1 MASSY
6 TTNKNIEKPGYNDY
20 AANVT
25 GWSGPVNA
33 DWDIIDR
40 GFGGVQSKSTTGG
53 TTNLTISETQN
64 LILIISGTLVSNATF
79 TLPFN
84 SEPSPTRIVA
94 GQWIV
99 KNATTGS
106 FTVTISPVSGGGT
119 SVVIPQGQ
127 TKIIFSDSTNVSE
140 SVSIPTQIPSGTAM
154 LFAQTNAPTGWTKS
168 TTHNNKALRVVSGA
182 ASSGGSVDFTTAFS
196 SQSVT
201 GTVGGTSL
209 SISQIPAHRHYAFLN
224 ASGSNDLISGE
235 IRSQVAYTAGNPAS
249 GYYIRGNDSVSEPT
263 LGPTSATGSGDPH
276 SHSFTGTAINL
287 SVAYVDVIIATKD

>member
-20 AANVT
+20 AANPT

-40 GFGGVQSKSTTGG
+40 AFGGVQAKSTTGG

-79 TLPFN
+79 TLPLN
-84 SEPSPTRIVA
+84 TALTGIVG

-99 KNATTGS
+99 RNDTAGA
-106 FTVTISPVSGGGT
+106 FTVTIAPVSGGGV
-119 SVVIPQGQ
+119 SVAIPQGQ
-127 TKIIFSDSTNVSE
+127 VRAIFSDGTNVRDSI
-140 SVSIPTQIPSGTAM
+140 SIPTQIPSGTAM

-201 GTVGGTSL
+201 GTVGGTAL
-209 SISQIPAHRHYAFLN
+209 TVSQMPAHRHYGFLN
-224 ASGSNDLISGE
+224 ANSTTNDQIVGE
-235 IRSQVAYTAGNPAS
+235 ARGIVAYTSGNPAS
-249 GYYIRGNDSVSEPT
+249 GYYIRGNDTVSEPT
-263 LGPTSATGSGDPH
+263 LGPSSATGSGDSH
-276 SHSFTGTAINL
+276 THSFTGTAINL

>member
-20 AANVT
+20 AANPT

-40 GFGGVQSKSTTGG
+40 AFGGVQAKSTTGG

-79 TLPFN
+79 TLPLN
-84 SEPSPTRIVA
+84 TAVTGIVG

-99 KNATTGS
+99 RNATTGS

-140 SVSIPTQIPSGTAM
+140 SVSVPTQIPSGTAM

-196 SQSVT
+196 SQSVA
-201 GTVGGTSL
+201 GTVGGTAL
-209 SISQIPAHRHYAFLN
+209 TVSQIPAHRHYTFLN
-224 ASGSNDLISGE
+224 AGDTTNAQITGE
-235 IRSQVAYTAGNPAS
+235 ARSLVAYTSGNPAS
-249 GYYIRGNDSVSEPT
+249 GYYIRGNDVVSEPS
-263 LGPTSATGSGDPH
+263 LGPSSATGSGSTH
-276 SHSFTGTAINL
+276 THTFTGTAIDL

>member
-1 MASSY
+1 MASSF

-20 AANVT
+20 AANPT
-25 GWSGPVNA
+25 GWSGPINA

-40 GFGGVQSKSTTGG
+40 GFGGVLGKSTTGG
-53 TTNLTISETQN
+53 TTNLTITETQN
-64 LILIISGTLVSNATF
+64 LVLIISGTLVSNATF
-79 TLPFN
+79 TLPLN
-84 SEPSPTRIVA
+84 TALTGIVA

-99 KNATTGS
+99 KNATSGS
-106 FTVTISPVSGGGT
+106 FTVTFAPTSGGGT
-119 SVVIPQGQ
+119 SIAIPQGQ
-127 TKIIFSDSTNVSE
+127 IRVIFSDGTNVAE
-140 SVSIPTQIPSGTAM
+140 TVSIPTQIPSGTAM

-224 ASGSNDLISGE
+224 AQGSNDIISGE

-249 GYYIRGNDSVSEPT
+249 GYYIRGNDAVSEPT
-263 LGPTSATGSGDPH
+263 LGPSSATGSGS
-276 SHSFTGTAINL
+276 SHDHTFTGTAINL